1 MVLAPANKKVPDKL
15 VDWVISEKAPV
26 PSDANMWLVTKVKG
40 LGEVYQE
47 MLSALP
53 CTSRQVRVADDCP
66 WALKAQRRTVH
77 SNVANM
83 IFPFIR
89 FEECKNRPWVAYNR
103 QNQTE
108 LKRNIVYCLLHL
120 AKFGNCLIY
129 YFSSRNYFSYASAY
143 LPNF

>member
-53 CTSRQVRVADDCP
+53 CTSRQVRVADD
-66 WALKAQRRTVH
+66 
-77 SNVANM
+77 
-83 IFPFIR
+83 
-89 FEECKNRPWVAYNR
+89 
-103 QNQTE
+103 
-108 LKRNIVYCLLHL
+108 
-120 AKFGNCLIY
+120 
-129 YFSSRNYFSYASAY
+129 
-143 LPNF
+143 